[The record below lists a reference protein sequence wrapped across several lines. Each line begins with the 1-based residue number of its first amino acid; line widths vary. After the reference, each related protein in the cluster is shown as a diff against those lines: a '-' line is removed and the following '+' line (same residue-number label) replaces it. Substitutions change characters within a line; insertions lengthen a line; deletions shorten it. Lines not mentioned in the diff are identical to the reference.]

1 MKRAVMAFA
10 LVTVLCACSRKGDAL
25 TIPTGSRVRVEQTN
39 GVSVEGRLVD
49 VSADRI
55 VVEREG
61 GERTAVVR
69 RDIKEIRTA
78 PVSSAAESSALPT
91 PASATASAT
100 MDVTIPAGTV
110 LSVDLE
116 TSVGSDTSRVDQPVR
131 GVLHHPLHLRGMN
144 VLPTGTAVFGHVTTA
159 QRPGKV
165 KGRGVI
171 AMRFTEIDTPGAGR
185 TRISTQTVSRMAP
198 ASTKKDTLQI
208 LGPAAGA
215 AAHRRRHRWRQGRGG
230 RRAHRRRR
238 GHGIRA
244 FDTWEGHPS
253 RQGSR
258 RLGEAHGASDG
269 DGPAGG
275 LMPGRN

>member
-215 AAHRRRHRWRQGRGG
+215 ALIGGVIGGGKGATEGALIGGGAGTAYVLSTRGKD
-230 RRAHRRRR
+230 
-238 GHGIRA
+238 I
-244 FDTWEGHPS
+244 
-253 RQGSR
+253 
-258 RLGEAHGASDG
+258 RLGKGADVSVKLTA
-269 DGPAGG
+269 PATVTVRREG
-275 LMPGRN
+275 

>member
-39 GVSVEGRLVD
+39 GVAVEGRLVD

-61 GERTAVVR
+61 GERTTVVR

-78 PVSSAAESSALPT
+78 PVSSAAESSALPN
-91 PASATASAT
+91 PASAAASAT

-131 GVLHHPLHLRGMN
+131 GVLRHPLHLRGMN

-215 AAHRRRHRWRQGRGG
+215 ALIGGVIGGGKGATEGALIGGGAGTAYVLSTRGKD
-230 RRAHRRRR
+230 
-238 GHGIRA
+238 I
-244 FDTWEGHPS
+244 
-253 RQGSR
+253 
-258 RLGEAHGASDG
+258 RLGKGADISVKLTA
-269 DGPAGG
+269 PATVTVRREG
-275 LMPGRN
+275 